1 MTAVLRGKAAAGRV
15 AANRPVTTG
24 TRNSKYL
31 TKTRYV
37 NGLACSKWLWLALN
51 APDRLPKIDEST
63 RYRFDEGRQIGEL
76 ARRRFPAGMLLPA
89 ENPEENE
96 QRSRKLLDRRVPL
109 FEAGFTHPDGAC
121 YARADVLLPV
131 GRNGWDLVEVK
142 SGGSVKE
149 EYLHDVAFQRYCYT
163 GAGLN
168 IRKCSL
174 LLINKKYERSGE
186 IDPAQ
191 LFQEEDVTDAVKQ
204 VASTVQP
211 NVDALLAVAHSKVC
225 PEFGRGERFHE
236 DEYGV
241 HSDDAVW
248 KEHPASD
255 ITDLYRGGNKVLQ
268 LLKAGVFRIRDI
280 PKGFVLTEKQ
290 TVQRAA
296 HTSGRTHMD
305 RKKLATFLG
314 GLRYP
319 LHFLDFETVYPAIPL
334 FDGTRPYQQIPFQ
347 FSVHVVDAPGNK
359 PRAHSYLSLEPT
371 DPREELLES
380 LRKVIGPEGH
390 LIAYNRSFEKSRL
403 EELAKFLPEH
413 AKWIRKAKGR
423 FVDLLTPFRNFAYYN
438 PAQGG
443 SASLK
448 AVLPAITGRGYDGFE
463 IANGS
468 QASLAY
474 LYAAFGTGDGK
485 KASPQEAGEVRR
497 ALERYCGQDTEGM
510 VWIVEKLA
518 ELARSGTS

>member
-1 MTAVLRGKAAAGRV
+1 MGMGK
-15 AANRPVTTG
+15 P
-24 TRNSKYL
+24 KYL

-51 APDRLPKIDEST
+51 APNRLPKAGESVQ
-63 RYRFDEGRQIGEL
+63 YRLDEGRQIGEL
-76 ARRRFPAGMLLPA
+76 ARQRYPEGELLPT
-89 ENPEENE
+89 EGPQESDR
-96 QRSRKLLDRRVPL
+96 RSRKFLIDRVPL
-109 FEAGFTHPDGAC
+109 FEAGFIHPNGTC
-121 YARADVLLPV
+121 YARADVLLPF
-131 GRNGWDLVEVK
+131 GKNQWDVVEVK
-142 SGGSVKE
+142 SGASVKE
-149 EYLHDVAFQRYCYT
+149 DYLHDVAFQRYCYA

-174 LLINKKYERSGE
+174 LLINTKYERSGE

-204 VASTVQP
+204 VAPTVQP
-211 NVDALLAVAHSKVC
+211 NVDALFEVAHSKVC
-225 PEFGRGERFHE
+225 PEFGQSERFHE

-241 HSDDAVW
+241 HSDDIVW

-255 ITDLYRGGNKVLQ
+255 ILDLYGGGKKVLQ
-268 LLKAGVFRIRDI
+268 LLEAGVFSIRDI
-280 PKGFVLTEKQ
+280 PKGVVLTGKQ
-290 TVQRAA
+290 SVQHAA
-296 HTSGRTHMD
+296 HTSGRTHVD
-305 RKKLATFLG
+305 RMELATFLG

-319 LHFLDFETVYPAIPL
+319 LHFLDFETIFPAVPL

-347 FSVHVVDAPGNK
+347 FSVHVVEAPGRK
-359 PRAHSYLSLEPT
+359 PGHHSFLSLEPT

-380 LRKVIGPEGH
+380 LRKVIGSEGN
-390 LIAYNRSFEKSRL
+390 LVVYNQVFEKGRL
-403 EELAKFLPEH
+403 EELAIFLPEH
-413 AKWIRKAKGR
+413 AKWLREAKGR
-423 FVDLLTPFRNFAYYN
+423 VVDLLTPFRDFAYYN

-448 AVLPAITGRGYDGFE
+448 AVLPAITGRGYDGLA

-485 KASPQEAGEVRR
+485 KASPQEVGEIRR

-510 VWIVEKLA
+510 VWIVEKLG
-518 ELARSGTS
+518 ELGKDSDS